1 MAKVIQVQP
10 KEDMGKGLLS
20 AGLQMGGTAAG
31 TAFGGPVGGAA
42 GGMVGGMLGK
52 AVNSGS
58 NQGPSGIE
66 QASSPVDR
74 RMSAS
79 QQDPMNQLKEGRA
92 ALSSM
97 DPDTQAALSPVL
109 DEAIKKAA
117 TQKQKQ
123 QVGGY

>member
-1 MAKVIQVQP
+1 MAKVIGVQP
-10 KEDMGKGLLS
+10 KEDIGKGLLS
-20 AGLQMGGTAAG
+20 SGLQMGGQALGSAY
-31 TAFGGPVGGAA
+31 GGPVGGAI
-42 GGMVGGMLGK
+42 GGQLGATAGK

-66 QASSPVDR
+66 QATSPVDR
-74 RMSAS
+74 RMQAT
-79 QQDPMNQLKEGRA
+79 QQEPLNQLKEGRA

-117 TQKQKQ
+117 TQKQQ
-123 QVGGY
+123 TNGGY